1 MRKLILLAS
10 IFATHISNAQITADP
25 KTFADLISKDA
36 LKKHLYTVA
45 GKDFEGRETGTE
57 GQRRAATYIENYF
70 KTVGLL
76 PGNQDSYQMFFPFYQ
91 DSLEDISISINDQHF
106 RVYEDIDASLSA
118 NHSSVIFG
126 SEVVFAGYGVTDSS
140 HDDYKG
146 LDVQG
151 KIALVLSGYPPDQL
165 QEQINKKIFNAYR
178 KQDAAQ
184 QHGAVAL
191 LIAEHDFPR
200 KDISEKGILY
210 LDPYKKVN
218 RLNTYYISENVAKKI
233 LGKDYDAIQNGHIQP
248 KSYDRNIR
256 LEFTKSVGRLKSSNV
271 MGMLEGTDLK
281 DELVIISAHYD
292 HVGKKDTMIYY
303 GADDDGSGTVTVME
317 IAAAFAQ
324 AKAAGFGPRRSI
336 LFLAH
341 SGEEEGLWGSEY
353 YTDHPV
359 YPLEKTTADLN
370 IDMLGRICPQ
380 RKYGD
385 SNNYV
390 YIVGDDLLSSEL
402 RTIVGSSNK
411 KYTKL
416 ELDHKF
422 NDPKDP
428 ERIYY
433 RSDHYS
439 FARKGVPVI
448 FFYDGSH
455 KDYHKPT
462 DTPDKI
468 NYDLLA
474 KRAKLVFYTA
484 WDIANRDEMLKRD
497 IPAEKK

>member
-1 MRKLILLAS
+1 
-10 IFATHISNAQITADP
+10 
-25 KTFADLISKDA
+25 
-36 LKKHLYTVA
+36 
-45 GKDFEGRETGTE
+45 
-57 GQRRAATYIENYF
+57 
-70 KTVGLL
+70 
-76 PGNQDSYQMFFPFYQ
+76 
-91 DSLEDISISINDQHF
+91 
-106 RVYEDIDASLSA
+106 
-118 NHSSVIFG
+118 
-126 SEVVFAGYGVTDSS
+126 
-140 HDDYKG
+140 
-146 LDVQG
+146 
-151 KIALVLSGYPPDQL
+151 
-165 QEQINKKIFNAYR
+165 
-178 KQDAAQ
+178 
-184 QHGAVAL
+184 
-191 LIAEHDFPR
+191 
-200 KDISEKGILY
+200 
-210 LDPYKKVN
+210 
-218 RLNTYYISENVAKKI
+218 
-233 LGKDYDAIQNGHIQP
+233 
-248 KSYDRNIR
+248 
-256 LEFTKSVGRLKSSNV
+256 
-271 MGMLEGTDLK
+271 
-281 DELVIISAHYD
+281 
-292 HVGKKDTMIYY
+292 MIYY